1 MKIEQIYTGC
11 IAEAAYYITSG
22 NEAVIVD
29 PLRETKPYLERLERD
44 GVKLKYIFETHFH
57 ADFVSGHVDLAQKT
71 GATIVYGPT
80 TMKTG
85 FDMYVGTDGEIFEV
99 GNSKLKMIHTPG
111 HTMESSCLLLIDEE
125 GKEQGIITGDTLFIG
140 DVGRPDLAQKVIEDL
155 TQDKLARHLF
165 HSLRNKIMPLSDDLI
180 VYPNH
185 GAGSACGKN
194 MSKETTDTLGNQKK
208 TNYALNPEL
217 TEDQFVKEIL
227 SGLAPPPQYFPKN
240 VMINIQG
247 YENLETVLERGSKAL
262 NPAAFELVANETRA
276 LILDTRN
283 PEDFA
288 KGFVPNSINI
298 GINGSFAMWVG
309 ELIIDIKQ
317 EILIVAEDNS
327 NVEEAITRLSRVGY
341 DNTIG
346 FLDGGF
352 AAWSNSG
359 KEIDTV
365 SRITAAEL
373 EAKVNSEETTIIDV
387 RKISEYQSEHLVNAE
402 NIPLNELNDHLA
414 EFPKDKQFILHCA
427 GGYRSMIAASIL
439 KQRGFDNFVDVIGGF
454 GVIKETSIPK
464 TDYVCPST
472 LL

>member
-11 IAEAAYYITSG
+11 IAEAAYYITSN

-85 FDMYVGTDGEIFEV
+85 FEIYVGTDGEIFEV
-99 GNSKLKMIHTPG
+99 GGSKLKMIHTPG

-125 GKEQGIITGDTLFIG
+125 GKEQGLITGDTLFIG

-165 HSLRNKIMPLSDDLI
+165 HSLRTKIMPLSDDLI

-208 TNYALNPEL
+208 TNYALNPDL

-247 YENLETVLERGSKAL
+247 YENLEIVMERGYKAL
-262 NPAAFELVANETRA
+262 DVNTFELVANETRA
-276 LILDTRN
+276 LLLDTRN

-288 KGFVPNSINI
+288 KGFIPNSINI

-327 NVEEAITRLSRVGY
+327 KVEEAITRLSRVGY

-346 FLDGGF
+346 FMDGGF
-352 AAWSNSG
+352 STWVNAG

-365 SRITAAEL
+365 GRITAEEL
-373 EAKVNSEETTIIDV
+373 ESKSKNEEVTIFDV
-387 RKISEYQSEHLVNAE
+387 RKISEFKSEHLVDAE
-402 NIPLNELNDHLA
+402 NIPLNELSNHIS
-414 EFPKDKQFILHCA
+414 EFPKDKTFILHCA
-427 GGYRSMIAASIL
+427 GGYRSMIAASML

-454 GVIKETSIPK
+454 GAIKETSLPK